1 MKINRRRA
9 IQLSLLGGG
18 CLLLP
23 LGLSKII
30 PLLERK
36 FKPFDLAFQVPPV
49 LQPTHSD
56 ATTDYY
62 EIVME
67 KASHEIIPGL
77 QTELWGYNGI
87 SPGPT
92 IRQVAGRRSQVRFI
106 NKLGQDADQAAID
119 AVVHL
124 HGMPSQP
131 QYDGYTMDLI
141 PPGYFKDYLYPNDRV
156 ATLWY
161 HDHVMDLTWRNV
173 YMGLLGLYIVEDD
186 YEKQLPL
193 PKGKYDIPLILES
206 KQFATDG
213 SLLFND
219 KKKNSLFKS
228 FPTLING
235 VPYPR
240 MEVAARKYRFRI
252 LNGSAKTFYQLA
264 LSRSQ
269 TALTPGEMLVVIGND
284 GGLIDKPIP
293 VTAPETLHVSM
304 AERYEVIIDFSKYPV
319 GTQLYLQNTGLKTN
333 VDFKTPVK
341 PLMRFDVVRQVP
353 DDSEIP
359 EKLRPFETIPVSAS
373 IQQRTFSLA
382 NENKRW
388 TINHQVWDENR
399 VDARIK
405 AGEIEIWTL
414 VNPQKGKLHP
424 MHLHIAEGQILDRN
438 GKPPLPYERGWKDV
452 FHVGAEETVRVA
464 LKFATREGR
473 PLEGRY
479 MMHCHHLQHEDNG
492 MMSQFIIGQEKIDP
506 VKAAPARPITELQ
519 VWS

>member
-1 MKINRRRA
+1 MKISRRRA
-9 IQLSLLGGG
+9 IQLSILGSS

-23 LGLSKII
+23 FSLSKII
-30 PLLERK
+30 PLFLRK
-36 FKPFDLAFQVPPV
+36 FRPFELAFQIPPL
-49 LQPTHSD
+49 LQPIRSD

-77 QTELWGYNGI
+77 KTELWGYNGI

-92 IRQVAGRRSQVRFI
+92 IRQAAGRQSQIRFI
-106 NKLGQDADQAAID
+106 NKLGQDVNQSAIN

-141 PPGYFKDYLYPNDRV
+141 LYPNDRV

-193 PKGKYDIPLILES
+193 PKGEYDIPLILES

-213 SLLFND
+213 SFLFNNR
-219 KKKNSLFKS
+219 KKKGLFKS

-240 MEVAARKYRFRI
+240 MDVAARKYRFRI

-264 LSRSQ
+264 LSLSQ
-269 TALTPGEMLVVIGND
+269 TALTSGEALIVIGND
-284 GGLIDKPIP
+284 GGLIDKPIT
-293 VTAPETLHVSM
+293 VTAPETLHMSM

-319 GTQLYLQNTGLKTN
+319 GTQLYLQNTGLKEN

-341 PLMRFDVVRQVP
+341 PLMRFDVVRQMT

-359 EKLRPFETIPVSAS
+359 EQLRPFEAIRVSAS
-373 IQQRTFSLA
+373 TQQRTFSLA

-399 VDARIK
+399 IDARVK
-405 AGEIEIWTL
+405 PGNVEIWTL
-414 VNPQKGKLHP
+414 VNSQKGKLHP
-424 MHLHIAEGQILDRN
+424 MHLHNAEGQILDRN
-438 GKPPLPYERGWKDV
+438 GKAPFPYERGWKDV
-452 FHVGAEETVRVA
+452 FHVGAEETLRVA

-473 PLEGRY
+473 TAEGRY

-492 MMSQFIIGQEKIDP
+492 MMSQFIVGQEHLDP
-506 VKAAPARPITELQ
+506 VKTAAARPLTEM
-519 VWS
+519 